1 MGTTTEKLTY
11 LQGTKDAIK
20 NAIVAK
26 GVAVPEGTTFR
37 EYAEK
42 VGEIPIGAQIET
54 VKVTIEANG
63 MGSGPV
69 YYIDKELK
77 PKQTD
82 DNLESKSP
90 IELEVL
96 KDSVIFVNGGAGPSS
111 VPVSSNNG
119 EYNIFTEYDNMG
131 ILNIAAIRASGNCII
146 YC

>member
-11 LQGTKDAIK
+11 LQGTKDTIK
-20 NAIVAK
+20 NAIEAK
-26 GVAVPEGTTFR
+26 GVEVPEGTTFR

-77 PKQTD
+77 PKQTE

-111 VPVSSNNG
+111 GPASSNNG

-131 ILNIAAIRASGNCII
+131 RLNIAAIRASGNCII